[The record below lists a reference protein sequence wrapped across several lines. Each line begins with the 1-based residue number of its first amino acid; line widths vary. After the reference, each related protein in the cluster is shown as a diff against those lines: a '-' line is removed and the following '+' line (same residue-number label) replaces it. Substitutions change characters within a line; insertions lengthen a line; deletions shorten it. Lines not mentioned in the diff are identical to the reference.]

1 MGFNLIFFYISLK
14 LILVK
19 NLNDTNFIYRLG
31 KTQDESKIDECI
43 TDLLDP
49 KKIEEKTKNLV
60 CVLEFIRDNP
70 NNARNITNTV
80 LQNIRYSL
88 KYFLKIN
95 DIEFMYDF
103 LNEIFYDNEKKF
115 IDNLFDVIE
124 IHPEIMNYTLTL
136 VNENITNYGFFK
148 AIQNILNI
156 DGMDKI
162 SEYIINSTYND
173 AILKYIDAK
182 LLNGTDY
189 AIINETFYPS
199 RDKIF
204 RLMHKILKGGLF
216 TSEKEL
222 NQNATVVILEFI
234 RDYPQIS
241 RDIFKFLKLYISD
254 NKEILATFLNNTDKE
269 FLYNFTEEIFSENC
283 TFFNDLIDIVIIHPE
298 LINYTLVLLLKKD
311 AQGKEVNRT
320 EYFTTLKK
328 ILNTEGVA
336 KFFTIFKKYFFD
348 IIKLIPKEM
357 DGGRT
362 VYSLLLEVEPL
373 IFDFKDKIIDIM
385 IKIASNFLDYNGT
398 IEVLRDFFL
407 NECNEELLKNFS
419 RILTNKTIAKKL
431 SSLVNINKDVANA
444 ILKQIIENVELM
456 KIVFELLNDKIFIK
470 NLSDTFINL
479 YNNEYIK
486 KNVPIFLKYIIGNNI
501 TVKNIIINAFKNMIR
516 NVITERSLKSS
527 LTKAL
532 SKVIENLLFKNFT
545 ELQISPSCSELIN
558 YTYFRN
564 LENVSED
571 FRFYFSKKLFIDS
584 TKSKN
589 DFLTY
594 ENCLDGLNDSIY
606 NSTTYK
612 IKPIYIVGKIIDKVN
627 QSKLKNS
634 IYYEK
639 YNYMFGFCFPYG
651 INVSTNQS
659 LCSSTDYGNLILVYN
674 SLLHNVNLTNISV
687 FNITAED
694 LKRKSKHILYFS
706 LVVIISAIPLLIS
719 IFLKLYEKI
728 KLSNLQKNEINNEL
742 KLENQNIDN
751 NALKSNE
758 IQKSEFLYRKKPPK
772 WFRYLNEYFNLV
784 KNGNELF
791 NFTLNRTN
799 FNDFNGITYI
809 KGILGISMILNIFGL
824 TFLVV
829 ANLLTK
835 ILGSYQFYDS
845 IYNLV
850 YIFAFIALRYSPRII
865 FSCSGYTLI
874 YKFLNFIEHD
884 SNFSFFKFLI
894 LQSYKFILLI
904 LAVIYLRFCLYYI
917 DVFFLKIKNPISEA
931 FNKELNDYNEGFF
944 YNLISFLFYN
954 IKDENEIFANESAF
968 ILYLYIPINE
978 IILFIIGIALIS
990 FGYKFKLR
998 FDIII
1003 IIFFL
1008 LIYLFKLIIFIVHLY
1023 KKEIYSTLYF
1033 FLHGY
1038 GILMF
1043 NPIFNIPSFLVGM
1056 YFGLVNFTIQ
1066 RGINDL
1072 NEDEKNNNEYEL
1084 LEKEQIS
1091 PLKENKDDE
1100 LKKIDIGIN
1109 NISENDRISRS
1120 LTFSRQSSSIH
1131 DENNIYVKNEDN
1143 ISFKAGYKKAKKNL
1157 DINTQEDTNDILID
1171 LPFLKSTVN
1180 FTNFHRKNQ
1189 DKKLLKIILAISII
1203 LILFFIFVRFIF
1215 IYSNI
1220 TKEIESNNE
1229 NLKVV
1234 DISGEKE
1241 NNLANILSLEKIITN
1256 YFLNILYVI
1265 DIELVVIMINWIFFY
1280 LYFKG
1285 GQINDFLSHI
1295 YWSFFIKS
1303 YFSYTLVSG
1312 LVILYIL
1319 YQSETVILISSF
1331 FIFIATII
1339 FYSCYEYPL
1348 RKIFKTLK
1356 IRRSYINL
1364 DDDEFYEEEN
1374 EDGYL
1379 Q

>member
-124 IHPEIMNYTLTL
+124 IHPEIINYTLTL

-204 RLMHKILKGGLF
+204 RLIHKILKGGLL

-311 AQGKEVNRT
+311 AQGREVNRT

-362 VYSLLLEVEPL
+362 AYSLLLEVEPL

-419 RILTNKTIAKKL
+419 RILTNETIAKKL
-431 SSLVNINKDVANA
+431 SSLVNIDKDVANA

-558 YTYFRN
+558 YTYFRT

-639 YNYMFGFCFPYG
+639 YNYMFSFCFPYG

-751 NALKSNE
+751 NALKTNE
-758 IQKSEFLYRKKPPK
+758 IQKSEFLYRKIPPK

-791 NFTLNRTN
+791 NFTLNQTN

-850 YIFAFIALRYSPRII
+850 YIFAFI
-865 FSCSGYTLI
+865 
-874 YKFLNFIEHD
+874 D
-884 SNFSFFKFLI
+884 
-894 LQSYKFILLI
+894 
-904 LAVIYLRFCLYYI
+904 
-917 DVFFLKIKNPISEA
+917 
-931 FNKELNDYNEGFF
+931 
-944 YNLISFLFYN
+944 
-954 IKDENEIFANESAF
+954 
-968 ILYLYIPINE
+968 
-978 IILFIIGIALIS
+978 
-990 FGYKFKLR
+990 
-998 FDIII
+998 
-1003 IIFFL
+1003 
-1008 LIYLFKLIIFIVHLY
+1008 
-1023 KKEIYSTLYF
+1023 
-1033 FLHGY
+1033 
-1038 GILMF
+1038 
-1043 NPIFNIPSFLVGM
+1043 
-1056 YFGLVNFTIQ
+1056 
-1066 RGINDL
+1066 
-1072 NEDEKNNNEYEL
+1072 
-1084 LEKEQIS
+1084 
-1091 PLKENKDDE
+1091 
-1100 LKKIDIGIN
+1100 
-1109 NISENDRISRS
+1109 
-1120 LTFSRQSSSIH
+1120 
-1131 DENNIYVKNEDN
+1131 
-1143 ISFKAGYKKAKKNL
+1143 
-1157 DINTQEDTNDILID
+1157 
-1171 LPFLKSTVN
+1171 
-1180 FTNFHRKNQ
+1180 
-1189 DKKLLKIILAISII
+1189 
-1203 LILFFIFVRFIF
+1203 
-1215 IYSNI
+1215 
-1220 TKEIESNNE
+1220 
-1229 NLKVV
+1229 
-1234 DISGEKE
+1234 
-1241 NNLANILSLEKIITN
+1241 
-1256 YFLNILYVI
+1256 
-1265 DIELVVIMINWIFFY
+1265 
-1280 LYFKG
+1280 
-1285 GQINDFLSHI
+1285 
-1295 YWSFFIKS
+1295 
-1303 YFSYTLVSG
+1303 
-1312 LVILYIL
+1312 
-1319 YQSETVILISSF
+1319 
-1331 FIFIATII
+1331 
-1339 FYSCYEYPL
+1339 
-1348 RKIFKTLK
+1348 
-1356 IRRSYINL
+1356 
-1364 DDDEFYEEEN
+1364 
-1374 EDGYL
+1374 
-1379 Q
+1379 